1 MFAPEGNN
9 KWRNSPEANWQI
21 IYEESFKTLGISEV
35 LRWSKTGYLIKIS
48 HHKLIMRKI
57 KLNYWIKIILELG
70 KVRISLPIAI
80 SALTGYV
87 LKTNIFDVQAWMLMA
102 GVFLMSC
109 SSGAINHLQEYKTDA
124 LMPRT
129 KNRPIPSGKI
139 SPKATFWVAAG
150 FFAYGA
156 FLLIAN
162 FPILVFLTSFLTLIS
177 YNAIY
182 TPLKKVTA
190 FAVAP
195 GSLVGAL
202 PPYIGW
208 FAGGGNWDSGPIFW
222 VALFFFIGQ
231 IPHFWL
237 LLLMFGK
244 EYELVGFPSL
254 HAVFNDNQI
263 KRLSFTWI
271 LATISTAL
279 IVTLEVLRGNILM
292 FFLLIYIFYVLFS
305 LSIAMII
312 KHDIQARPAFYK
324 LNFLYLF
331 MMIILIADSLF

>member
-1 MFAPEGNN
+1 MQQLN
-9 KWRNSPEANWQI
+9 
-21 IYEESFKTLGISEV
+21 FKN
-35 LRWSKTGYLIKIS
+35 YL
-48 HHKLIMRKI
+48 
-57 KLNYWIKIILELG
+57 KIIFELG
-70 KVRISLPIAI
+70 KVRISLPVSL

-87 LKTNIFDVQAWMLMA
+87 LMSGKVGTDGWWLTA

-109 SSGAINHLQEYKTDA
+109 SSSALNHFQEYKTDA

-129 KNRPIPSGKI
+129 KNRPIPSGRI
-139 SPKATFWVAAG
+139 TPLFALMVAFA
-150 FFAYGA
+150 FFLSSAAILLTHFTPEA
-156 FLLIAN
+156 FA
-162 FPILVFLTSFLTLIS
+162 VSVLTLVS

-190 FAVAP
+190 FAVVP

-208 FAGGGNWDSGPIFW
+208 LAAEGSLSDSRIFW

-244 EYELVGFPSL
+244 EYSL
-254 HAVFNDNQI
+254 AGYPTLSTIFSEQQI

-271 LATISTAL
+271 LATIGSAL
-279 IVTLEVLRGNILM
+279 IIALNILQGYTAS
-292 FFLLIYIFYVLFS
+292 FILLFYIFYLLFS
-305 LSIAMII
+305 LSISLFV
-312 KHDIQARPAFYK
+312 KKNLEARPAFFK

-331 MMIILIADSLF
+331 MMIFLIVDAILHA

>member
-1 MFAPEGNN
+1 M
-9 KWRNSPEANWQI
+9 
-21 IYEESFKTLGISEV
+21 T
-35 LRWSKTGYLIKIS
+35 KTGNSIS
-48 HHKLIMRKI
+48 S
-57 KLNYWIKIILELG
+57 WIKIIAELG

-80 SALTGYV
+80 SALTGYA
-87 LKTNIFDVQAWMLMA
+87 LKTNLFDGQALMLMF

-139 SPKATFWVAAG
+139 SLKGAFLVALS

-156 FLLIAN
+156 FILIVN
-162 FPILVFLTSFLTLIS
+162 FPILVFLTSLLTLVS

-190 FAVAP
+190 FAVVP

-208 FAGGGNWDSGPIFW
+208 FAGGGDWADPQIFW
-222 VALFFFIGQ
+222 VGLFFFIGQ

-244 EYELVGFPSL
+244 EYEHAGFPSL
-254 HAVFNDNQI
+254 HSIFNDNQI

-271 LATISTAL
+271 LATVATAIVVST
-279 IVTLEVLRGNILM
+279 VILKGTVVQ
-292 FFLLIYIFYVLFS
+292 FFLLFYIFYLLFS
-305 LSIAMII
+305 LTAGMLV
-312 KHDIQARPAFYK
+312 KKDIPVRASFLK
-324 LNFLYLF
+324 LNLLYLL
-331 MMIILIADSLF
+331 MMILLIVDSLYSSWKFQ

>member
-1 MFAPEGNN
+1 MTQT
-9 KWRNSPEANWQI
+9 S
-21 IYEESFKTLGISEV
+21 IS
-35 LRWSKTGYLIKIS
+35 S
-48 HHKLIMRKI
+48 
-57 KLNYWIKIILELG
+57 WIKIISELG
-70 KVRISLPIAI
+70 KVRISLPIAL
-80 SALTGYV
+80 SAFTGYA
-87 LKTNIFDVQAWMLMA
+87 LKSGLFDGQAWMLMA

-109 SSGAINHLQEYKTDA
+109 SSGAINHIQEYKTDA

-139 SPKATFWVAAG
+139 SRKGAIWVAFG

-162 FPILVFLTSFLTLIS
+162 FPILVFITSLLTLLS
-177 YNAIY
+177 YNLIY

-190 FAVAP
+190 FAVVP

-208 FAGGGNWDSGPIFW
+208 FAGGGDWANEQIFW

-244 EYELVGFPSL
+244 EYELAGFPSL
-254 HAVFNDNQI
+254 HSLFNDNQI

-271 LATISTAL
+271 LATIATA
-279 IVTLEVLRGNILM
+279 IVVSIMVLKGSVSQ
-292 FFLLIYIFYVLFS
+292 FFLLFYIFYVLFS
-305 LSIAMII
+305 LSGSILF
-312 KHDIQARPAFYK
+312 KHNFNARPTFFK
-324 LNFLYLF
+324 LNFLYLL
-331 MMIILIADSLF
+331 MMIILIADSLFKTV

>member
-1 MFAPEGNN
+1 MTQT
-9 KWRNSPEANWQI
+9 S
-21 IYEESFKTLGISEV
+21 IS
-35 LRWSKTGYLIKIS
+35 S
-48 HHKLIMRKI
+48 
-57 KLNYWIKIILELG
+57 WIKIISELG
-70 KVRISLPIAI
+70 KVRISLPIAL
-80 SALTGYV
+80 SAFTGYA
-87 LKTNIFDVQAWMLMA
+87 LKSGLFDGQAWMLMA

-109 SSGAINHLQEYKTDA
+109 SSGAINHIQEYKTDA

-139 SPKATFWVAAG
+139 SLKGAIGVAFG

-162 FPILVFLTSFLTLIS
+162 FPILVFITSLLTLLS
-177 YNAIY
+177 YNLIY

-190 FAVAP
+190 FAVVP

-208 FAGGGNWDSGPIFW
+208 FAGGGDWANEQIFW

-244 EYELVGFPSL
+244 EYELAGFPSL
-254 HAVFNDNQI
+254 HSLFNDNQI

-271 LATISTAL
+271 LATIATA
-279 IVTLEVLRGNILM
+279 IVVSIVVLKGSVSQ
-292 FFLLIYIFYVLFS
+292 FFLLFYIFYVLFS
-305 LSIAMII
+305 LSGSILF
-312 KHDIQARPAFYK
+312 KHNFNARPAFFK
-324 LNFLYLF
+324 LNFLYLL
-331 MMIILIADSLF
+331 MMIILIADSLFKAV

>member
-1 MFAPEGNN
+1 MTQT
-9 KWRNSPEANWQI
+9 S
-21 IYEESFKTLGISEV
+21 IS
-35 LRWSKTGYLIKIS
+35 S
-48 HHKLIMRKI
+48 
-57 KLNYWIKIILELG
+57 WIKIISELG
-70 KVRISLPIAI
+70 KVRISLPIAL
-80 SALTGYV
+80 SAFTGYA
-87 LKTNIFDVQAWMLMA
+87 LKTGLFDGQAWMLMA

-109 SSGAINHLQEYKTDA
+109 SSGAINHIQEYKTDA

-139 SPKATFWVAAG
+139 SLKGAIGVAFG

-162 FPILVFLTSFLTLIS
+162 FPILVFITSLLTLLS
-177 YNAIY
+177 YNLIY

-190 FAVAP
+190 FAVVP

-208 FAGGGNWDSGPIFW
+208 FAGGGDWANEQIFW

-244 EYELVGFPSL
+244 EYELAGFPSL
-254 HAVFNDNQI
+254 HSLFNDNQI

-271 LATISTAL
+271 LATIATA
-279 IVTLEVLRGNILM
+279 IVVSIMVLKGSVSQ
-292 FFLLIYIFYVLFS
+292 FFLLFYIFYVLFS
-305 LSIAMII
+305 LSGGILF
-312 KHDIQARPAFYK
+312 KHNFNARPAFFK
-324 LNFLYLF
+324 LNFLYLL
-331 MMIILIADSLF
+331 MMIILIADSLFKAV

>member
-1 MFAPEGNN
+1 M
-9 KWRNSPEANWQI
+9 
-21 IYEESFKTLGISEV
+21 
-35 LRWSKTGYLIKIS
+35 
-48 HHKLIMRKI
+48 
-57 KLNYWIKIILELG
+57 ELG
-70 KVRISLPIAI
+70 KVRISLPIAL
-80 SALTGYV
+80 SALVGYTMQ
-87 LKTNIFDVQAWMLMA
+87 TNLFNGDAWMLMA

-109 SSGAINHLQEYKTDA
+109 SSGAINHIQEYKTDA

-139 SPKATFWVAAG
+139 SLKGAIWVAIS

-156 FLLIAN
+156 FILIAN
-162 FPILVFLTSFLTLIS
+162 FPILVFLTSFLTLLS

-190 FAVAP
+190 FAVVP

-202 PPYIGW
+202 PPFIGW
-208 FAGGGNWDSGPIFW
+208 FAGGGMLADERIIW

-244 EYELVGFPSL
+244 EYSLAGFPSL
-254 HAVFNDNQI
+254 NSVFSDNQI

-271 LATISTAL
+271 LATIATAFMVAMTVL
-279 IVTLEVLRGNILM
+279 IGSITM
-292 FFLLIYIFYVLFS
+292 FFLLVYVFYLMFS
-305 LSIAMII
+305 LTAGILI
-312 KHDIQARPAFYK
+312 KKDIPVRASFLK
-324 LNFLYLF
+324 LNFLYLL
-331 MMIILIADSLF
+331 MMILLIVDSLY

>member
-1 MFAPEGNN
+1 MT
-9 KWRNSPEANWQI
+9 
-21 IYEESFKTLGISEV
+21 KT
-35 LRWSKTGYLIKIS
+35 
-48 HHKLIMRKI
+48 KLT
-57 KLNYWIKIILELG
+57 YWIKIISELG
-70 KVRISLPIAI
+70 KVRISLPIAL
-80 SALTGYV
+80 SAYTGYA
-87 LKTNIFDVQAWMLMA
+87 LQTGRFGAEALILMA

-139 SPKATFWVAAG
+139 SLNGALRIAI
-150 FFAYGA
+150 AYFVSGGLI
-156 FLLIAN
+156 LLSA
-162 FPILVFLTSFLTLIS
+162 FPILVFLTSVLTLIS

-190 FAVAP
+190 FAVVP

-208 FAGGGNWDSGPIFW
+208 FAGGGDWMNHQIFW
-222 VALFFFIGQ
+222 VGLFFFIGQ

-244 EYELVGFPSL
+244 EYELAGFPSL
-254 HAVFNDNQI
+254 HKIFSDNQI

-271 LATISTAL
+271 VATVATA
-279 IVTLEVLRGNILM
+279 IVVAVHVLQGSIIM
-292 FFLLIYIFYVLFS
+292 FFLLMYIFYILFS
-305 LSIAMII
+305 LSASILI
-312 KHDIQARPAFYK
+312 KNDLKVRPAFFK
-324 LNFLYLF
+324 LNFLYLL
-331 MMIILIADSLF
+331 MMIVLILDSVQ

>member
-1 MFAPEGNN
+1 
-9 KWRNSPEANWQI
+9 
-21 IYEESFKTLGISEV
+21 
-35 LRWSKTGYLIKIS
+35 
-48 HHKLIMRKI
+48 MRKTS
-57 KLNYWIKIILELG
+57 LYNWLKIIFELG
-70 KVRISLPIAI
+70 KVRISLPIAL
-80 SALTGYV
+80 SSLTGYA
-87 LKTNIFDVQAWMLMA
+87 LQLGKLDNRTWMLLA

-129 KNRPIPSGKI
+129 KKRPIPSGKI
-139 SPKATFWVAAG
+139 SLQGAFGVAFG
-150 FFAYGA
+150 FFAFGA
-156 FLLIAN
+156 LILLAT
-162 FPILVFLTSFLTLIS
+162 FPPIVFLTATATLIA
-177 YNAIY
+177 YNGIY

-190 FAVAP
+190 FAVVP

-208 FAGGGNWDSGPIFW
+208 FAGGGQWNDPQIMW

-244 EYELVGFPSL
+244 EYELAGFPSL
-254 HAVFNDNQI
+254 NAVFSDNQI

-271 LATISTAL
+271 LATVATA
-279 IVTLEVLRGNILM
+279 VVVAFNVLTGPVVM
-292 FFLLIYIFYVLFS
+292 FLLVFYVFYVLFS
-305 LSIAMII
+305 LSGSIFI
-312 KHDIQARPAFYK
+312 KKDMKARPAFFK

-331 MMIILIADSLF
+331 MMIALIMDSLL

>member
-1 MFAPEGNN
+1 M
-9 KWRNSPEANWQI
+9 KS
-21 IYEESFKTLGISEV
+21 
-35 LRWSKTGYLIKIS
+35 
-48 HHKLIMRKI
+48 KLIF
-57 KLNYWIKIILELG
+57 WIKIIAELG

-80 SALTGYV
+80 SALTGYA
-87 LKTNIFDVQAWMLMA
+87 LKTNLFDGNALMLMF

-109 SSGAINHLQEYKTDA
+109 SSGTINHLQEYKTDA

-129 KNRPIPSGKI
+129 KKRPIPSGKI
-139 SPKATFWVAAG
+139 SPKGAFWVAFA

-156 FLLIAN
+156 FILITS
-162 FPILVFLTSFLTLIS
+162 FPIIVFLTSFLTLLS

-190 FAVAP
+190 FAVVP

-208 FAGGGNWDSGPIFW
+208 FAGGGDWANEQIFW

-244 EYELVGFPSL
+244 EYELAGFPSL
-254 HAVFNDNQI
+254 HAVFNGNQI

-271 LATISTAL
+271 LATIAAAL
-279 IVTLEVLRGNILM
+279 IVALVVLKGSVTM
-292 FFLLIYIFYVLFS
+292 FFLLIYTFYLLFS
-305 LSIAMII
+305 LSTGILI
-312 KHDIQARPAFYK
+312 KKDIPVRASFLK
-324 LNFLYLF
+324 LNFLYLL
-331 MMIILIADSLF
+331 MMILLILDSLY